1 MQFFA
6 GLALFIF
13 IFSAVLLILLVL
25 VQNDQGEGLGGLFS
39 NSSTSLFGGQ
49 GANVLQKITGVLAL
63 LFFVSAVSY
72 GLTTRARYSLLPR
85 VDSSFNEAAAQ
96 NPWWTDEKN
105 LSPDNLNADEGNIE
119 ENTSAN

>member
-39 NSSTSLFGGQ
+39 GSSTSLFGGQ
-49 GANVLQKITGVLAL
+49 GANVLQKITSVLAL
-63 LFFVSAVSY
+63 LFFVSAISY
-72 GLTTRARYSLLPR
+72 SLTTRARYSLLPE
-85 VDSSFNEAAAQ
+85 VDASFNEDATQ
-96 NPWWTDEKN
+96 TPWWSDEKN
-105 LSPDNLNADEGNIE
+105 LKVDDLSTDEGE
-119 ENTSAN
+119 AQENTSAN